1 MTVKSLSRSLLP
13 PVEYFYTLQ
22 AISLHGWT
30 DPALSASPCVSD
42 APSLLM
48 TFVASWTCASV
59 SVSLVL
65 GSPELASPVLTREE
79 RSPAL
84 ACWQCC
90 SCCSPGGWHCVSPRH
105 VTSSCLTSCP
115 PGSPGPLLQSCF
127 AACWLH
133 VHSFFF
139 FFSCPAAG
147 FGISLCRT
155 SRNSFFISR
164 DSAHFSHFSSVFL
177 WSSGLTTIPSFV
189 PPANLLSVESDPS
202 SMSVIKLLESIGW
215 VSNPG
220 VL

>member
-1 MTVKSLSRSLLP
+1 
-13 PVEYFYTLQ
+13 
-22 AISLHGWT
+22 
-30 DPALSASPCVSD
+30 
-42 APSLLM
+42 M

-139 FFSCPAAG
+139 FFFLPSCRIWHFPLSN
-147 FGISLCRT
+147 FTKLIFHFTRLS
-155 SRNSFFISR
+155 SFLS
-164 DSAHFSHFSSVFL
+164 FL
-177 WSSGLTTIPSFV
+177 QCVPLEQWINHYSQFCTTC
-189 PPANLLSVESDPS
+189 
-202 SMSVIKLLESIGW
+202 KLAER
-215 VSNPG
+215 G
-220 VL
+220 V